1 MSKIL
6 IFISLL
12 CSTLLLK
19 ATTPVQKDGVSGNF
33 DLGINFT
40 KNTESTFQFNNVFLV
55 NYTKGRSNFSLGNN
69 MAFISKT
76 GEENLLNKG
85 TQDFKYALNY
95 NKFNTNITVQH
106 LYDISRSIKNRYA
119 SGIGLSYNLTDK
131 DDKKLGMGLSALREK
146 EIPLEGEYKLQN
158 RLSAHVDFML
168 KLTEHISLTTSNQYQ
183 PSIKEA
189 GDFRWT
195 TNISLRINLNAQFLL
210 IVNSTFNYDSFPEAE
225 IPETDYQ
232 LINSISYTF

>member
-1 MSKIL
+1 MKHL
-6 IFISLL
+6 FLLL
-12 CSTLLLK
+12 CILTSNLLFSQDKK
-19 ATTPVQKDGVSGNF
+19 AENPWSGNF
-33 DLGINFT
+33 DLGVNFT
-40 KNTESTFQFNNVFLV
+40 KNTESTFQFNNVFIV
-55 NYTKGRSNFSLGNN
+55 NYKKGKSNFSLGNN

-85 TQDFKYALNY
+85 TQDFKYALNS
-95 NKFNTNITVQH
+95 NKFDANLTIQH
-106 LYDISRSIKNRYA
+106 LYDISRSIENRYS
-119 SGIGLSYNLTDK
+119 SGIGLSYNLTDE

-158 RLSAHVDFML
+158 RLSAHVDFMVRL
-168 KLTEHISLTTSNQYQ
+168 NEHISLTTSNQYQ
-183 PSIKEA
+183 PNIEQV
-189 GDFRWT
+189 GDFRWN

>member
-1 MSKIL
+1 MKHLFLLLCIL
-6 IFISLL
+6 TSSLL
-12 CSTLLLK
+12 FSQDEK
-19 ATTPVQKDGVSGNF
+19 VENPWSGNF
-33 DLGINFT
+33 DLGVNFT
-40 KNTESTFQFNNVFLV
+40 KNTESTFQFNNVFIV
-55 NYTKGRSNFSLGNN
+55 NYKKGKSNFSLGNN

-85 TQDFKYALNY
+85 TQDFKYALNS
-95 NKFNTNITVQH
+95 NKFDANLTFQH
-106 LYDISRSIKNRYA
+106 LYDISRSIENRYS
-119 SGIGLSYNLTDK
+119 SGIGLSYNLTNE

-158 RLSAHVDFML
+158 RLSAHVDFMVRL
-168 KLTEHISLTTSNQYQ
+168 NEHISLTTSNQYQ
-183 PSIKEA
+183 PNIEQV
-189 GDFRWT
+189 GDFRWN

>member
-1 MSKIL
+1 MKRL
-6 IFISLL
+6 FLLL
-12 CSTLLLK
+12 CILTSNLLFSQDKK
-19 ATTPVQKDGVSGNF
+19 AENPWSGNF
-33 DLGINFT
+33 DLGVNFT
-40 KNTESTFQFNNVFLV
+40 KNTESTFQFNNVFIV
-55 NYTKGRSNFSLGNN
+55 NYKKGKSNFSLGNN

-85 TQDFKYALNY
+85 TQDFKYALNS
-95 NKFNTNITVQH
+95 NKFDANLTFQH
-106 LYDISRSIKNRYA
+106 LYDISRSIENRYS
-119 SGIGLSYNLTDK
+119 SGIGLSYNLTDE

-158 RLSAHVDFML
+158 RLSAHVDFMVRL
-168 KLTEHISLTTSNQYQ
+168 NEHISLTTSNQYQ
-183 PSIKEA
+183 PNIEQV
-189 GDFRWT
+189 GDFRWN

>member
-1 MSKIL
+1 MKRLFLLLCIL
-6 IFISLL
+6 TSSLL
-12 CSTLLLK
+12 FSQDEK
-19 ATTPVQKDGVSGNF
+19 VENPWSGNF
-33 DLGINFT
+33 DLGVNFT
-40 KNTESTFQFNNVFLV
+40 KNTESTFQFNNVFIV
-55 NYTKGRSNFSLGNN
+55 NYKKGKSNFSLGNN

-85 TQDFKYALNY
+85 TQDFKYALNS
-95 NKFNTNITVQH
+95 NKFDANLTFQH
-106 LYDISRSIKNRYA
+106 LYDISRSIENRYS
-119 SGIGLSYNLTDK
+119 SGIGLSYNLTNE

-158 RLSAHVDFML
+158 RLSAHVDFMVRL
-168 KLTEHISLTTSNQYQ
+168 NEHISLTTSNQYQ
-183 PSIKEA
+183 PNIEQV
-189 GDFRWT
+189 GDFRWN

>member
-1 MSKIL
+1 MKRLFLLLCIL
-6 IFISLL
+6 TSSLL
-12 CSTLLLK
+12 FSQDEK
-19 ATTPVQKDGVSGNF
+19 VENPWSGNF
-33 DLGINFT
+33 DLGVNFT
-40 KNTESTFQFNNVFLV
+40 KNTESTFQFNNVFIV
-55 NYTKGRSNFSLGNN
+55 NYKKGKSNFSLGNN

-85 TQDFKYALNY
+85 TQDFKYALNS
-95 NKFNTNITVQH
+95 NKFDANLTFQH
-106 LYDISRSIKNRYA
+106 LYDISRSIENRYS
-119 SGIGLSYNLTDK
+119 SGIGLSYNLTDE

-158 RLSAHVDFML
+158 RLSAHVDFMVRL
-168 KLTEHISLTTSNQYQ
+168 NEHISLTTSNQYQ
-183 PSIKEA
+183 PNIEQV
-189 GDFRWT
+189 GDFRWN

>member
-1 MSKIL
+1 MKHLFLLLCIL
-6 IFISLL
+6 TSSLL
-12 CSTLLLK
+12 FSQDEK
-19 ATTPVQKDGVSGNF
+19 VENPWSGNF
-33 DLGINFT
+33 DLGVNFT
-40 KNTESTFQFNNVFLV
+40 KNTESTFQFNNVFIV
-55 NYTKGRSNFSLGNN
+55 NYKKGKSNFSLGNN

-85 TQDFKYALNY
+85 TQDFKYALNS
-95 NKFNTNITVQH
+95 NKFDANLTFQH
-106 LYDISRSIKNRYA
+106 LYDISRSIENRYS
-119 SGIGLSYNLTDK
+119 SGIGLSYNLTDE

-158 RLSAHVDFML
+158 RLSAHVDFMVRL
-168 KLTEHISLTTSNQYQ
+168 NEHISLTTSNQYQ
-183 PSIKEA
+183 PNIEQV
-189 GDFRWT
+189 GDFRWN